1 MSYELYSSGK
11 KPPEKMDIIC
21 PECST
26 KGEVLW
32 TPAFSNTY
40 TGGVTKRV
48 NYRSEKVEGTCKK
61 CGYKFKP
68 DDLD

>member
-11 KPPEKMDIIC
+11 QKPEKMDIIC
-21 PECST
+21 PECRT
-26 KGEVLW
+26 KGEAFW

-40 TGGVTKRV
+40 TGGTTKRV
-48 NYRSEKVEGTCKK
+48 HYRSEKVEGTCKE

-68 DDLD
+68 EDLD